1 MQGFNT
7 AKILLGSAMPNTT
20 WLLIQYHGEEV
31 MARRKKVGRKHKSGK
46 TRILPE
52 HMGKTL
58 HKKVGR
64 KRSRRK

>member
-1 MQGFNT
+1 
-7 AKILLGSAMPNTT
+7 MPNTT
-20 WLLIQYHGEEV
+20 WLLIQYQGEEI
-31 MARRKKVGRKHKSGK
+31 MPRGKKVGRKPKSGK

-52 HMGKTL
+52 HLGKTL

>member
-1 MQGFNT
+1 
-7 AKILLGSAMPNTT
+7 MPNTT
-20 WLLIQYHGEEV
+20 WLLIQYQGEEV
-31 MARRKKVGRKHKSGK
+31 MARGKKKVGKKHRSGK

-58 HKKVGR
+58 HKRVGR

>member
-1 MQGFNT
+1 
-7 AKILLGSAMPNTT
+7 MPNTT
-20 WLLIQYHGEEV
+20 WLLIQYQGEEV
-31 MARRKKVGRKHKSGK
+31 MAKKKVGKKHRSGK

-52 HMGKTL
+52 HLGKTL

>member
-1 MQGFNT
+1 
-7 AKILLGSAMPNTT
+7 
-20 WLLIQYHGEEV
+20 
-31 MARRKKVGRKHKSGK
+31 MARGKKVGRKHKSGK

-58 HKKVGR
+58 HKTLHKKVDR

>member
-1 MQGFNT
+1 
-7 AKILLGSAMPNTT
+7 MPNTT
-20 WLLIQYHGEEV
+20 WLLIQYQGEEI
-31 MARRKKVGRKHKSGK
+31 MAQGKKVGRKHKSGK